1 MPDIWRVYRVKN
13 CRHTNPPKDK
23 FIVIVCID
31 VECMGFLINSTISAF
46 ILKKPYMAEC
56 QVALSKSDYG
66 FLFHDSYL
74 DCAQIYAFKYAE
86 LIVGLGLVNDKTKAE
101 IKTVVSKAKTIEKRY
116 QELILNSP

>member
-1 MPDIWRVYRVKN
+1 
-13 CRHTNPPKDK
+13 
-23 FIVIVCID
+23 
-31 VECMGFLINSTISAF
+31 
-46 ILKKPYMAEC
+46 MAEC
-56 QVALSKSDYG
+56 QVVLSKSDYG